1 MYMISHDAKFGNPIG
16 GQQEVCG
23 IPRKTREAEWVAA
36 EGVYYPRSD
45 KEGHDEL

>member
-1 MYMISHDAKFGNPIG
+1 MISHDAKFGNPIG